1 MAKSQTQITYKP
13 FNLKQDDRFLLFLN
27 MFLDFFH
34 IFSKKSSIFL
44 SRKNSLFPRKTHL
57 IDKKIKFYS
66 DNRAIVRM
74 HCRKKLYRNL

>member
-44 SRKNSLFPRKTHL
+44 SLVKTHCFREKHIWL
-57 IDKKIKFYS
+57 IKK
-66 DNRAIVRM
+66 
-74 HCRKKLYRNL
+74 